1 MQRIVPT
8 VFKPCRKDFY
18 TVIHGFQT
26 IKSPTHSTESVS
38 RTIMKSEE
46 KKPARRRW
54 KKEEK
59 EMAISIGKKMGL
71 SKATRYLQNMP
82 EFKELCPSTLYYWIK
97 TYGEVK
103 A

>member
-1 MQRIVPT
+1 MQRNSRS
-8 VFKPCRKDFY
+8 VFRPCKKEFY
-18 TVIHGFQT
+18 QIINGFQT
-26 IKSPTHSTESVS
+26 VTSPMNSTESVS
-38 RTIMKSEE
+38 RTVINKEE
-46 KKPARRRW
+46 KKPSRRRW

-59 EMAISIGKKMGL
+59 EMAISIGKEMGL